1 LCGAWIEQALLLF
14 GDFKEAWG
22 DLIKIINGKNW
33 RNLRFM
39 NFLST

>member
-22 DLIKIINGKNW
+22 GLIKIINGKMFGETFD
-33 RNLRFM
+33 L
-39 NFLST
+39 